1 MDENYQNLANAIII
15 RAAKDYRASR
25 TYLRNHPKIDELVA
39 IAEKQ
44 KQRRK
49 KRKEKREALGLP
61 EVQEKKTLEEHRL
74 SRIRHAEKMQKE
86 TESFFRSA
94 WFRQLSG
101 LDGCA
106 LLKRLEEEYA

>member
-25 TYLRNHPKIDELVA
+25 TYLRNHPKTDELVA

-49 KRKEKREALGLP
+49 KPTENRAARALP